1 MTAGE
6 DMMSGRNII
15 LTGFMGTG
23 KSSVG
28 RLLAVRL
35 GFTFVDTDEVIA
47 ARCGQ
52 AVHEIFRD
60 LGEAAFREME
70 AALACELGAAEGQ
83 VIATGGRLMLEAANA
98 AALSR
103 NGHVFSLWATPEEIV
118 TRVAKDTIAVRPLLA
133 GPAPEARI
141 RALYEER
148 RAGYAQFTPIKTS
161 GKTIAEVVQVLFD
174 RIAALEV

>member
-35 GFTFVDTDEVIA
+35 GYTFVDTDEVIA
-47 ARCGQ
+47 TRCGQ

-60 LGEAAFREME
+60 QGEAAFREME
-70 AALACELGAAEGQ
+70 AALVCELGAAEGQ
-83 VIATGGRLMLEAANA
+83 VIATGGRLMLDAANA

-133 GPAPEARI
+133 GSAPEARI

-174 RIAALEV
+174 RIAALEA